1 MTTLSQQDD
10 PLSLATILEEEAMLL
25 DGRLS
30 KDDSISHRARAGL
43 CFSGGGIRSATFGL
57 GVLQSLARLG
67 LLNKFDYLSTV
78 SGGGYIGSWLTAWIH
93 RHPRGL
99 DGVIDDLRVPPK
111 TDASDRPHPVQWLR
125 NYSNYLSPH
134 MGLFSADS
142 WTLVGIYLR
151 NLLLNWMVLLPLLML
166 PLLVPRWI
174 IALTQL
180 NRPDALLPT
189 YAIPVLLTA
198 GLGLAVIALIYLHL
212 CRPTLREY
220 RPKTWQCM
228 ERQQWFLIA
237 CLIPLVAA
245 TLCLTMTWAWFRNAG
260 GRIDQ
265 FTLHQAVLGGALIH
279 TGSWLFATVA
289 LKRFK
294 TFSWWLLSE
303 IVAVVGTGALGG
315 WFLWTVLAKTPDQM
329 AVADYAEWFTCFAV
343 PGVLAMFLLTATM
356 FIGLASRFTEEQD
369 REWWGRTGSWL
380 LIVMVVWSAVS
391 AVVIFGPGIIAWTPK
406 MAASL
411 GGLSGL
417 MTLILGFGSRTTAQN
432 EEERSHLT
440 IITDMAVKAAAPI
453 FMLCVL
459 IALALGS
466 SWQLD
471 VLTHR
476 FDHHL
481 SNPADPDPTR
491 VGKLMPP
498 DPWGHQQVIH
508 NTPLWMLLVF
518 TLLIGFLG
526 FVMARFINI
535 NRFSLHAMYR
545 NRLIRAYLGASRSQ
559 ADRERTFNPLTGFDN
574 LDNPVMSDVRFD
586 DVRLARWLYA
596 QEFPPETRAQLD
608 AFHAVSD
615 PTPTQLQAMIDLL
628 TRELTTLR
636 QRGALLQ
643 TADRLRVGPACAE
656 KLALLQR
663 SEGKAAEQN
672 AITWFVNLFLNR
684 LHERTPRPLHLINI
698 ALNLVRGDNLAWQ
711 QRKAQSFTIS
721 SLHSGSWNLGYRRT
735 EAYAANH
742 YLDQPLSLGTALAIS
757 GAAASP
763 NMGYHSSSTVTF
775 LLALFNIRL
784 GWWLGNPGPAG
795 AETYKQ
801 ASPTVSVGPLI
812 SEAFGLTD
820 ARHPYVYLSDGGH
833 FENLG
838 LYEMV
843 LRRCRCILVIDAG
856 CDPHSTFEDL
866 GNAIRK
872 IRIDLGIDIELDVD
886 QLRRRPAMK
895 TSGRHHTI
903 GLIRYDK
910 VDADAAAGTLLYLK
924 ASLTGDEPSD
934 VQDYA
939 ARHPAFPHEPTSDQ
953 FFDEAQFESY
963 RRLGEHV
970 AWEVLGPAI
979 PQGRQDFSALCQ
991 ALRAHWDPAQ
1001 PEGHA
1006 ASPAQPP
1013 SAMWSAIEDRHPA
1026 GAGTSSQ
1033 CGAPRGNYS
1042 QAGICVPLPSCQC
1055 GAQARVTSLMVMFD
1069 LMGFNDRLSNFSV
1082 RGSIAAA
1089 SLSVSVLN

>member
-1 MTTLSQQDD
+1 MFTQPYATNHHTKAPKFDPWEMNMSPLSTPDN
-10 PLSLATILEEEAMLL
+10 PLSLAEVLEEEALFL

-30 KDDSISHRARAGL
+30 KDDPIGPGPRAGL
-43 CFSGGGIRSATFGL
+43 CLSGGGIRSATFGL
-57 GVLQSLARLG
+57 GVLQSVARLG

-99 DGVIDDLRVPPK
+99 DGVSEELQGTPNA
-111 TDASDRPHPVQWLR
+111 DASDRPHPVQWLR

-142 WTLVGIYLR
+142 WTLLGIYLR
-151 NLLLNWMVLLPLLML
+151 NLHLNWMVLLPLLML

-180 NRPDALLPT
+180 NRFDALLPA
-189 YAIPVLLTA
+189 YAIPSLLTA
-198 GLGLAVIALIYLHL
+198 GLGFAVLALIYLHL

-220 RPKTWQCM
+220 RHKTWRAL

-237 CLIPLVAA
+237 CLIPLVTA
-245 TLCLTMTWAWFRNAG
+245 TLCLTTTWAWFRNAG
-260 GRIDQ
+260 GSIDQ
-265 FTLHQAVLGGALIH
+265 FTLHQAVLSGALIH
-279 TGSWLFATVA
+279 TGSWLFATVI

-294 TFSWWLLSE
+294 ALSWWLAAE
-303 IVAVVGTGALGG
+303 AIAVVTTGALGG
-315 WFLWTVLAKTPDQM
+315 WILWNTLAKTPDQM
-329 AVADYAEWFTCFAV
+329 TVAQYAEWFTCFAV

-369 REWWGRTGSWL
+369 REWWGRTGSWV
-380 LIVMVVWSAVS
+380 LIVIVIWSAVS
-391 AVVIFGPGIIAWTPK
+391 AIVIFGPGLIAWAPK

-417 MTLILGFGSRTTAQN
+417 MTLILGFGSRTTAQQQ
-432 EEERSHLT
+432 EERSHLT
-440 IITDMAVKAAAPI
+440 ILTDMAVKAAAPI
-453 FMLCVL
+453 FMICVL

-471 VLTHR
+471 VLAHQ
-476 FDHHL
+476 FDRHL
-481 SNPADPDPTR
+481 SDRAVPDPTR

-498 DPWGHQQVIH
+498 DPWGHNQVIH
-508 NTPLWMLLVF
+508 NTQPWLLLAF
-518 TLLIGFLG
+518 TLLIGFVG
-526 FVMARFINI
+526 FIMARFINI

-559 ADRERTFNPLTGFDN
+559 ADRERSFNPLTGFDN
-574 LDNPVMSDVRFD
+574 LDNPAMSDVRFD
-586 DVRLARWLYA
+586 DVRLARRLYT
-596 QEFPPETRAQLD
+596 QEFSTETRVQLD
-608 AFHAVSD
+608 AFHAAPD
-615 PTPTQLQAMIDLL
+615 PAPTQLQAMINRL
-628 TRELTTLR
+628 TQELTTLL
-636 QRGALLQ
+636 QRDALPR
-643 TADRLRVGPACAE
+643 TADRLRVGPACGAKIATLRQLPHGE
-656 KLALLQR
+656 APVQD
-663 SEGKAAEQN
+663 
-672 AITWFVNLFLNR
+672 AITWFLNLFLNR
-684 LHERTPRPLHLINI
+684 LHERTPRPFHLINI
-698 ALNLVRGDNLAWQ
+698 ALNLVKGDNLAWQ

-742 YLDQPLSLGTALAIS
+742 HLDQPLSLGTALAIS

-763 NMGYHSSSTVTF
+763 NMGYHSSSAVTF

-784 GWWLGNPGPAG
+784 GWWLGNPGKAG
-795 AETYKQ
+795 ARTYKQ

-843 LRRCRCILVIDAG
+843 LRRCQCILVVDAG
-856 CDPHSTFEDL
+856 CDPQATFEDL

-872 IRIDLGIDIELDVD
+872 IRIDLGIDIELALD
-886 QLRRRPAMK
+886 QLRQRPGS
-895 TSGRHHTI
+895 TTCSRHHAI

-910 VDADAAAGTLLYLK
+910 VYAKTTAGTLIYLK

-939 ARHPAFPHEPTSDQ
+939 ARHSAFPHEPTSDQ

-970 AWEVLGPAI
+970 AWEVLRPAA
-979 PQGRQDFSALCQ
+979 QGREQDMSALCQ
-991 ALRAHWDPAQ
+991 KLRAHWALEPSKRNATS
-1001 PEGHA
+1001 PE
-1006 ASPAQPP
+1006 
-1013 SAMWSAIEDRHPA
+1013 
-1026 GAGTSSQ
+1026 
-1033 CGAPRGNYS
+1033 
-1042 QAGICVPLPSCQC
+1042 
-1055 GAQARVTSLMVMFD
+1055 
-1069 LMGFNDRLSNFSV
+1069 
-1082 RGSIAAA
+1082 
-1089 SLSVSVLN
+1089 